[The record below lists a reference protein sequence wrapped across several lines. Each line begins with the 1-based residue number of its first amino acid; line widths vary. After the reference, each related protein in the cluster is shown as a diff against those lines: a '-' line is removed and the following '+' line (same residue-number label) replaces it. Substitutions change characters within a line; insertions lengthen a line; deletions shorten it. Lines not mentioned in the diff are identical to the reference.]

1 MAKPAGALMQ
11 ALDLFRAQPAT
22 RALTRNRYKILW

>member
-11 ALDLFRAQPAT
+11 ALDLLRAQSAT
-22 RALTRNRYKILW
+22 RALTRNRNKIFW